1 MTLLGTPGSGPPV
14 TADTPL
20 SELTTMRV
28 GGRARDIVTATT
40 SDELVRL
47 AGELW
52 AGGEDWLLLAGG
64 SNTVVAD
71 EGFDGT
77 VLLVRN
83 TGVERLPDPEPGQVR
98 LRVQAGHDWDDL
110 VGLCVD
116 QGWAGIE
123 ALSGIPGCAGAAP
136 VQNIGA
142 YGQEIASSL
151 HAVTFLDEDTGE
163 VSRLPVAELGL
174 GYRTSVFKRGRGGVV
189 LSIDLTLTESGAVPS
204 PLSAPVGYAQLAD
217 ALGVKIGD
225 RVSIK
230 ELRRTVLR
238 LRASKGMVLDPEDR
252 DSTSAGSFFTN
263 PIVPEAFARALPA
276 DAPRWPVTPEND
288 AASVTSLS
296 ELDAGAPLRLPA
308 PSTAPRLVK
317 LSAAWLIERSGISR
331 GYRIPGSRAA
341 ISAKHTLA
349 ITNQGGATA
358 AEVGQLARFVVQ
370 RVQADF
376 GVLLHPEPNLIGI
389 QL

>member
-1 MTLLGTPGSGPPV
+1 MTPPGESAPGTPV

-28 GGRARDIVTATT
+28 GGRAREILTATT
-40 SDELVRL
+40 SDDLVRI
-47 AGELW
+47 ASELW
-52 AGGEDWLLLAGG
+52 ARGEDWLLLAGG

-71 EGFDGT
+71 EGFDGP

-83 TGVERLPDPEPGQVR
+83 EGIERLPDPAPGQVR
-98 LRVQAGHDWDDL
+98 LRVQAGQDWDQL

-142 YGQEIASSL
+142 YGQELSSSL

-163 VSRLPVAELGL
+163 VTRIPAAELGL

-189 LSIDLTLTESGAVPS
+189 LSIDLTLSESGAVPS

-217 ALGVKIGD
+217 ALGVRIGD

-263 PIVPEAFARALPA
+263 PIVPEAFARTLPA
-276 DAPRWPVTPEND
+276 DAPRWSVTPVSD
-288 AASVTSLS
+288 PVSVTPLA
-296 ELDAGAPLRLPA
+296 ELDAGEPMRRVTPQEG
-308 PSTAPRLVK
+308 PRLVK
-317 LSAAWLIERSGISR
+317 LSAAWLIERSGIAR

-376 GVLLHPEPNLIGI
+376 GVLLHPEPNLVGI
-389 QL
+389 EL